1 MHIKIKQLEIKNNKV
16 LYYNNLKIKRISKE
30 AENFINDNPIFNTT
44 EVAKKLLL
52 QDLDYDLN
60 NLIKDETLK
69 DQKRYRNLINGYK
82 YIFSGIE
89 INESSLN
96 KLYQI

>member
-44 EVAKKLLL
+44 
-52 QDLDYDLN
+52 
-60 NLIKDETLK
+60 
-69 DQKRYRNLINGYK
+69 
-82 YIFSGIE
+82 
-89 INESSLN
+89 
-96 KLYQI
+96 